1 MKIGKSLNP
10 SFDSTSFSECLARHA
25 APGKGNVIP
34 RAPGYGRINRWRG
47 ALDDELIDSEDTIAA
62 LCPKPVR
69 ASKLLV
75 TPARFERAT
84 FPLGGT
90 TSLH

>member
-1 MKIGKSLNP
+1 M
-10 SFDSTSFSECLARHA
+10 
-25 APGKGNVIP
+25 IP
-34 RAPGYGRINRWRG
+34 RVPGYGRINRWCG
-47 ALDDELIDSEDTIAA
+47 ALDYELIDSEDTIAA

-84 FPLGGT
+84 FPLGGGR
-90 TSLH
+90 SIQLSYGAKGGIVACSSGLPSRRVVRGAC